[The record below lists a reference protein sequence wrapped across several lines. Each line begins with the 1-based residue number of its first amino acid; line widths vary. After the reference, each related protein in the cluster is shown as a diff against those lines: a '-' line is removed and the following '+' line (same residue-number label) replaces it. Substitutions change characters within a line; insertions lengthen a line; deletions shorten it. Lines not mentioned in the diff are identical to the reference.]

1 MKNRTVLARLA
12 ALGVSIM
19 LCFGVVACGEEE
31 ESSRGTRS
39 ESEKE
44 EDEDKEEDDKKEESE
59 EKEETE
65 EKEEATEEKEAAD
78 DNSKEADA
86 PKEDVVV
93 ETHVDDGVREG
104 HYVATIDLGEE
115 YFMEAM
121 DTSGV
126 EGMSDLFKGA
136 DFTFSATLDLNED
149 GSGKMAFDM
158 EEFYSHM
165 AEFVDANFE
174 EIMKAA
180 FTSMGVTDEQLEDM
194 LKEEGY
200 ASLEDA
206 LAEMKEE
213 AMKEFDDAMRDGGG
227 NSEDYEAELTWKED
241 GSKLILTHA
250 ESGND
255 LELEIGNDGGLSMTL
270 SEEDSPTNQE
280 LELVFYK
287 K

>member
-12 ALGVSIM
+12 ALGMSIM

-31 ESSRGTRS
+31 DSSRGTRT
-39 ESEKE
+39 ESEK
-44 EDEDKEEDDKKEESE
+44 DEDTDEKEDSDKKEEGD
-59 EKEETE
+59 EKETE
-65 EKEEATEEKEAAD
+65 EKESDADAKETTD
-78 DNSKEADA
+78 EKEADA

-93 ETHVDDGVREG
+93 ETHVDDGKREG
-104 HYVATIDLGEE
+104 HYVAVIDLGEE
-115 YFMEAM
+115 YFMDAM

-126 EGMSDLFKGA
+126 EGMSEMFKGA

-158 EEFYSHM
+158 EEFYGHM
-165 AEFVDANFE
+165 YDFVDEHFT
-174 EIMKAA
+174 EIMQAA
-180 FTSMGVTDEQLEDM
+180 FDSMGLTEEQLNDM
-194 LKEEGY
+194 LKAEGY
-200 ASLEDA
+200 ASLEEA
-206 LAEMKEE
+206 LEEMKEE
-213 AMKEFDDAMRDGGG
+213 SLKEFEDAMREGGG
-227 NSEDYEAELTWKED
+227 DASDYDVDLTWKED
-241 GSKLILTHA
+241 GSKVVLTHA